1 MCCTYI
7 GSLQSVYTVSRNIR
21 HNGSENPHIRIK
33 AQNRFKTRVSHSPPI
48 TCTLFCG
55 RMKCS
60 ERLRTW
66 IMRYT
71 LGPYLCTTGRDNRSL
86 TLTLPDRS
94 CYGITCTACEM
105 ARAQSIYTCSGVAKN
120 GQTGQFRRCKISMG
134 CRTCQSCWRNYRKTG
149 THLNTKGIRVNTCV
163 PNAKQAGKTR
173 HARRTK
179 GG

>member
-1 MCCTYI
+1 M
-7 GSLQSVYTVSRNIR
+7 YTVSRNSR
-21 HNGSENPHIRIK
+21 HNGSENPHIPIK

-55 RMKCS
+55 RTECS
-60 ERLRTW
+60 ERFRTW

-86 TLTLPDRS
+86 TSTLPDRS

-105 ARAQSIYTCSGVAKN
+105 ARAQSIYTCSGVAKK
-120 GQTGQFRRCKISMG
+120 RSDRPISPVQNQHG

-163 PNAKQAGKTR
+163 PNAKQAGNTR
-173 HARRTK
+173 HAGRTK